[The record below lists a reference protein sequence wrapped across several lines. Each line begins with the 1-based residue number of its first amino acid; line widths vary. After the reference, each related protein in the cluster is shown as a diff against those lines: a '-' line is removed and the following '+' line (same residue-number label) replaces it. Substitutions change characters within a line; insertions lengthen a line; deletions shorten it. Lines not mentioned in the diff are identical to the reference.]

1 MCCFVLASLWG
12 PVDWFSSLICSILV
26 YPPSKMVGVTE
37 FHKIFKGRKAL
48 PEEELRASLISGGVV
63 ALAEKLRIDHGWNG
77 VSLLAAPFL
86 TLEAGAGV
94 DSYWAGWDLSLF
106 DQTG

>member
-1 MCCFVLASLWG
+1 
-12 PVDWFSSLICSILV
+12 
-26 YPPSKMVGVTE
+26 MVGVTE

-63 ALAEKLRIDHGWNG
+63 ALAEKLRNDHGWNG

-86 TLEAGAGV
+86 TLEAGAVV
-94 DSYWAGWDLSLF
+94 DSYWAVWNLSLF